1 MVVLGYFIVPTI
13 LGRGHLKFVVDQEGC
28 VGCLACVRVCP
39 TGAIAVSAEAVPV
52 SIRDDSCIRCG
63 DCLAACP
70 HDAIDVVGQLQLAL
84 GFAGRPDTVLILG
97 TEAPVHFFP
106 ATPEQV
112 VNACYAAGFPVVSRG
127 VLGDELV
134 AEEYL
139 RLWEEERWG
148 TMIRSTD
155 PVVVAAIG
163 LDYPEL
169 IPYLAPVSTPPVAEA
184 RYLRTLGGSK
194 LDVVYAGEWPIT
206 GQDDLVAAITFA
218 DLAEVFRVRGV
229 EVGAQPTVFSRVP
242 QERRRH
248 LGLAGGFPASWL
260 MQGRPDVPR
269 VRRIHGLEGLKA
281 LARAVTVDRIDL
293 GFVDLLSC
301 EGALDHPVAGPK
313 DQLFWRRAV
322 VQVTEPPRSRLPV
335 LDPAVRSCVGATFPI
350 QAPQPAADPGDVQAV
365 LGQIGLG
372 PSGTPWDCGA
382 CGYRTCREFAEA
394 VALERSTLRICPP
407 YLARWAEESQLQ
419 AATDLLTG
427 LASNRVILDRLTQ
440 EIERNKRS
448 GERFGL
454 LFLDLDQLKP
464 LNDRYG
470 HEAGNVVLRTVGA
483 EIRSTLRLSDL
494 AARYGGDEF
503 VVVLPRTDGPGAHRV
518 AEALRSGVE
527 RLGHRLDF
535 EPGVTASIGVV
546 EWDPEEPVSAV
557 EVIDRADQAMY
568 RAKQAGGNRV
578 SE

>member
-1 MVVLGYFIVPTI
+1 
-13 LGRGHLKFVVDQEGC
+13 
-28 VGCLACVRVCP
+28 
-39 TGAIAVSAEAVPV
+39 
-52 SIRDDSCIRCG
+52 
-63 DCLAACP
+63 
-70 HDAIDVVGQLQLAL
+70 
-84 GFAGRPDTVLILG
+84 
-97 TEAPVHFFP
+97 
-106 ATPEQV
+106 
-112 VNACYAAGFPVVSRG
+112 
-127 VLGDELV
+127 
-134 AEEYL
+134 
-139 RLWEEERWG
+139 
-148 TMIRSTD
+148 
-155 PVVVAAIG
+155 
-163 LDYPEL
+163 
-169 IPYLAPVSTPPVAEA
+169 
-184 RYLRTLGGSK
+184 
-194 LDVVYAGEWPIT
+194 
-206 GQDDLVAAITFA
+206 
-218 DLAEVFRVRGV
+218 
-229 EVGAQPTVFSRVP
+229 
-242 QERRRH
+242 
-248 LGLAGGFPASWL
+248 

-322 VQVTEPPRSRLPV
+322 VQVTEPPRSRMPV
-335 LDPAVRSCVGATFPI
+335 LDPAVRLCVGATFPI